1 MNKEHSA
8 LVEEIREAI
17 SSGALSKEA
26 IEARLTK
33 AVEEES
39 FQQDHPADAEFLNVC
54 LDMLANLK
62 TGGQFSFTP
71 KVEEAKAAV
80 TEKYEE
86 RVRFRGITRRIV
98 KVACALVVVLGV
110 GCLGVFAPRFG
121 WLSARSTPDEQQY
134 VVQGQSLDI
143 GAVGHAGES
152 AKIDTDVFVTTN
164 LSEAV
169 EKLGFQPRVVRQ
181 LSDKWSV
188 KQCTVFLSGLA
199 DKLTVAYIDNNDKSM
214 YTYEICRFHS
224 IDDAITCF
232 EQNQQGQLLK
242 FDGSINLYYTE
253 NEGNQL
259 YSWIE
264 QDTICSVYS
273 ATTGE
278 NILEF
283 VQELIK
289 GVDK

>member
-110 GCLGVFAPRFG
+110 GCLGVLVPRFG

-134 VVQGQSLDI
+134 VVQGQSVD
-143 GAVGHAGES
+143 VGNRGYADET
-152 AKIDTDVFVTTN
+152 IE
-164 LSEAV
+164 L
-169 EKLGFQPRVVRQ
+169 QPRVLTTTVLDEAIAALKFSPLMPAKLPEGWSVAKYTIIEGLNKDRLLVTYTQNETGVMLIYEVCNYDTIDHAFVSFEQSKQGKLIESHNTQVYFSENTDNTLYTWIDGKVVYSVFGHVPNELLWEIVRQ
-181 LSDKWSV
+181 VL
-188 KQCTVFLSGLA
+188 
-199 DKLTVAYIDNNDKSM
+199 
-214 YTYEICRFHS
+214 
-224 IDDAITCF
+224 
-232 EQNQQGQLLK
+232 
-242 FDGSINLYYTE
+242 
-253 NEGNQL
+253 EGV
-259 YSWIE
+259 E
-264 QDTICSVYS
+264 R
-273 ATTGE
+273 
-278 NILEF
+278 
-283 VQELIK
+283 
-289 GVDK
+289 